1 MTLLP
6 VPVPGGA
13 ALEPPHHIEKGT
25 GDVILFLHGVGGGA
39 YSWMPQIN
47 SFGMKY
53 RAAAWNMP
61 GYGKS
66 ALTGDMTFPGLA
78 KALLALM
85 DEEAWDRV
93 HLVGHSMGG
102 MVAQEFAV
110 DHQDRLHSLTLS
122 ATSPAFGKPD
132 GDFQK
137 KFVEARLAPLS
148 AGQTMKDLAGELV
161 QTMMSPDADPHGRQL
176 AFDCMSDVAAETY
189 RAAVECIVTFEQRAN
204 LPNIGVPTLVL
215 AGELDTNA
223 PAPMME
229 KMASRI
235 PGAQYRCLP
244 GLGHLAN
251 LEDPQAFD
259 AALSDFILSVTT

>member
-1 MTLLP
+1 MTLIP
-6 VPVPGGA
+6 AQAVDGDRSD
-13 ALEPPHHIEKGT
+13 PPHHIEKGD
-25 GDVILFLHGVGGGA
+25 GDVLLFLHGVGGGA

-53 RAAAWNMP
+53 KAAAWNMP

-66 ALTGDMTFPGLA
+66 ILSGGMTFSGLA
-78 KALLALM
+78 NSLLALM
-85 DEEAWDRV
+85 NEEGWDKV
-93 HLVGHSMGG
+93 HMIGHSMGG

-122 ATSPAFGKPD
+122 ATSPAFGKRD

-137 KFVEARLAPLS
+137 KFVEARLAPL
-148 AGQTMKDLAGELV
+148 AEGKNMGDLAAELV
-161 QTMMSPDADPHGRQL
+161 QTMMSPEADPNGKQL
-176 AFDCMSDVAAETY
+176 AFDCMSEVAVETY
-189 RAAVECIVTFEQRAN
+189 RAAVECIVSFEQRAN
-204 LPNIGVPTLVL
+204 LPKITVPTLVL

-229 KMASRI
+229 TMASKI
-235 PGAQYRCLP
+235 PGAQYVCLP
-244 GLGHLAN
+244 ALGHLAN

-259 AALSDFILSVTT
+259 AALSDFIISLSN

>member
-1 MTLLP
+1 MI
-6 VPVPGGA
+6 A
-13 ALEPPHHIEKGT
+13 APDHIEKGK
-25 GDVILFLHGVGGGA
+25 GEVVLFLHGVGGGA

-47 SFGMKY
+47 SFSMNY
-53 RAAAWNMP
+53 VAAAWNMP

-66 ALTGDMTFPGLA
+66 PLFGPMSFPALADSLE
-78 KALLALM
+78 ALL
-85 DEEAWDRV
+85 DDRGWEKV

-110 DHQDRLHSLTLS
+110 DRQDRLLSLTLS

-137 KFVEARLAPLS
+137 KFVEARLAPL
-148 AGQTMKDLAGELV
+148 ANGKTMTDLATELV
-161 QTMMSPDADPHGRQL
+161 ETMMSPDADPNGRQL
-176 AFDCMSDVAAETY
+176 AHDCMADVSAETY

-204 LPNIGVPTLVL
+204 LPKIAVPTLVL
-215 AGELDTNA
+215 AGETDTNA

-229 KMASRI
+229 KMAAKI
-235 PGAQYRCLP
+235 PGARYVCLP
-244 GLGHLAN
+244 ELGHLAN

-259 AALSDFILSVTT
+259 AALSDFLNSVPR

>member
-1 MTLLP
+1 MI
-6 VPVPGGA
+6 A
-13 ALEPPHHIEKGT
+13 APHCIEKGS
-25 GDVILFLHGVGGGA
+25 GEVVLFLHGVGGGA

-47 SFGMKY
+47 SFSMKY

-66 ALTGDMTFPGLA
+66 PLLGPMSFPALADSLE
-78 KALLALM
+78 ALL
-85 DEEAWDRV
+85 DDRGWDKV

-110 DHQDRLHSLTLS
+110 DRQDRLLSLTLS

-137 KFVEARLAPLS
+137 KFVEARLAPL
-148 AGQTMKDLAGELV
+148 ANGKTMADLATELV
-161 QTMMSPDADPHGRQL
+161 DTMMSPDSDPNGRQL
-176 AFDCMSDVAAETY
+176 AFDCMADVSAATY

-215 AGELDTNA
+215 AGETDTNA

-229 KMASRI
+229 KMATKI
-235 PGAQYRCLP
+235 PGARYVCLP
-244 GLGHLAN
+244 MLGHLAN

-259 AALSDFILSVTT
+259 AALSDFLNSVSR

>member
-1 MTLLP
+1 VNL
-6 VPVPGGA
+6 VPDC
-13 ALEPPHHIEKGT
+13 IQKGE
-25 GDVILFLHGVGGGA
+25 GEVVLFLHGIGGGA

-47 SFGMKY
+47 SFSMNY
-53 RAAAWNMP
+53 IAAAWNMP

-66 ALTGDMTFPGLA
+66 PLFGPMAFP
-78 KALLALM
+78 LLADALEM
-85 DEEAWDRV
+85 LLDDRGWEKV

-110 DHQDRLHSLTLS
+110 ARQDRLLSLTLF

-137 KFVEARLAPLS
+137 KFVEARLAPL
-148 AGQTMKDLAGELV
+148 ADGGTMADLAVEMV
-161 QTMMSPDADPHGRQL
+161 DTMMCKDADPNGRQL
-176 AFDCMSDVAAETY
+176 ALDCMADVFAGTY
-189 RAAVECIVTFEQRAN
+189 RDAVKCLVTFEQRAN
-204 LPNIGVPTLVL
+204 LPNIDVPTLVL
-215 AGELDTNA
+215 AGETDTNA

-235 PGAQYRCLP
+235 PGARFVSLP

-259 AALSDFILSVTT
+259 AALSGFLTSLGR